1 MPSEKNIIKVKE
13 LQDTFSKASAVY
25 FTEYHGLDVENI
37 TKLRSEF
44 YNAEIDYKVAKNTLL
59 KRALDGN
66 LNEDVE
72 NILHG
77 STAIAVSYDEPVAP
91 AKVIKSF
98 NKKNNLPKVKGILF
112 EGEFLPGE
120 EFNRLA
126 DMPSKDEMLAQL
138 VLMFNS
144 PLQKLVSTISA
155 PLSNAI
161 GVLDSLKQQKSE
173 S

>member
-1 MPSEKNIIKVKE
+1 MKMLKIFYMDQPQLQFPMMSLFLPQRLLKASIKKNI
-13 LQDTFSKASAVY
+13 
-25 FTEYHGLDVENI
+25 
-37 TKLRSEF
+37 
-44 YNAEIDYKVAKNTLL
+44 
-59 KRALDGN
+59 
-66 LNEDVE
+66 
-72 NILHG
+72 
-77 STAIAVSYDEPVAP
+77 
-91 AKVIKSF
+91 
-98 NKKNNLPKVKGILF
+98 LPKVKGILF

-120 EFNRLA
+120 EFKRLA

-138 VLMFNS
+138 LAMFNS

>member
-1 MPSEKNIIKVKE
+1 M
-13 LQDTFSKASAVY
+13 
-25 FTEYHGLDVENI
+25 DVENI

-44 YNAEIDYKVAKNTLL
+44 YKAEIDYKVAKNTLL
-59 KRALDGN
+59 KRALDEN
-66 LNEDVE
+66 LNEDIE

-98 NKKNNLPKVKGILF
+98 NKKNDLPKVKGILF

-120 EFNRLA
+120 EFKRLA

-138 VLMFNS
+138 VAMFSN